1 MPYLLSMQLPD
12 NALTQP
18 RSKSR
23 KLAAGRW
30 WRWSRYEL
38 RDGNIRPAPSARLR
52 TYDPWKL
59 WLNTRPVG
67 RRSDQSA
74 QGTTPYRAL
83 VDMLNKLEYRKN
95 ADGSPDFMPAQVD
108 MLAAPLTADS
118 EQKVLDW
125 CSQYGLLGILPHR
138 VLQAVL
144 PLRDGVQVQY
154 VRIGIGWMAVERE
167 QRNPIAPILQPSAI
181 VQPLRGFGLTVEPLH
196 DTWARFFPSV
206 PVAER
211 ESFAYPEPLTDSFW
225 KIYAEPLQ
233 DFLSGARALRELLTA
248 IWLQGIP
255 KLRAL
260 HAAGTGGLPVAINAL
275 VAPTGLGAPIDRRR
289 RLGLNWVGN
298 SLLASL
304 TTMLLEDLSQGRA
317 LQCQCGQLFV
327 SSAYQAAYCSRQC
340 RWRFEQRKFRKGRP
354 HKRWDC

>member
-1 MPYLLSMQLPD
+1 MLS
-12 NALTQP
+12 
-18 RSKSR
+18 
-23 KLAAGRW
+23 
-30 WRWSRYEL
+30 
-38 RDGNIRPAPSARLR
+38 
-52 TYDPWKL
+52 
-59 WLNTRPVG
+59 
-67 RRSDQSA
+67 
-74 QGTTPYRAL
+74 
-83 VDMLNKLEYRKN
+83 KLEYRKDT
-95 ADGSPDFMPAQVD
+95 DGSPDFTPAQVD

-138 VLQAVL
+138 VLQVVL

-167 QRNPIAPILQPSAI
+167 KRNPIAPILQPSAI
-181 VQPLRGFGLTVEPLH
+181 VQSLRGVGLAVEPLC

-211 ESFAYPEPLTDSFW
+211 ERFAYPEPLTDSFW
-225 KIYAEPLQ
+225 KIYAEPLR

-248 IWLQGIP
+248 IWLQGSP
-255 KLRAL
+255 RLSAL

-275 VAPTGLGAPIDRRR
+275 VAPTGLGVPIDRRR
-289 RLGLNWVGN
+289 RVGLNWVGN

-304 TTMLLEDLSQGRA
+304 STMLLEDLSQGRA

-327 SSAYQAAYCSRQC
+327 SSAYQATYCSRQC
-340 RWRFEQRKFRKGRP
+340 RWRFEQRKFRKRRP
-354 HKRWDC
+354 AHER